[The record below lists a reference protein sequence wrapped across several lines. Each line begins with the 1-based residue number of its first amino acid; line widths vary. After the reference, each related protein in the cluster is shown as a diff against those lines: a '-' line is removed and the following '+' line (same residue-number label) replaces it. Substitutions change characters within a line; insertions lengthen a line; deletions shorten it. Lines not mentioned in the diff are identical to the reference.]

1 MKNYRELKVWQMSIE
16 VVKQTFTISKLL
28 PQQEKFGT
36 ISQMTRAAI
45 SIAANIAE
53 GSSRSSD
60 KEYARFLQI
69 SLGSAFELQTY
80 FIIAKEMLWVKPSEI
95 AQAENLLEQ
104 EIKMIQAFI
113 KKLING

>member
-1 MKNYRELKVWQMSIE
+1 MKNYKELKVWQMSIE
-16 VVKQTFTISKLL
+16 VVKQTFRISQLL

-80 FIIAKEMLWVKPSEI
+80 FIIAKEMLWIKPAEI

-104 EIKMIQAFI
+104 KIKMIQAFI
-113 KKLING
+113 KKLNNG